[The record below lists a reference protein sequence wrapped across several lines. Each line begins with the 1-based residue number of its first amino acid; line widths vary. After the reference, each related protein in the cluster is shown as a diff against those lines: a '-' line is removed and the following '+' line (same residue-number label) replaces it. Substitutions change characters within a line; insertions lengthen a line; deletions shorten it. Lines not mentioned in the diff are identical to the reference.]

1 MEKAYKFRAYPNE
14 KQRILLAKTFGCSR
28 FVYNYFLDL
37 KIKLYEEEKKS
48 LSYAETS
55 RMLTQLKRDPDYEW
69 LKEPD
74 KCALQNALRDLD
86 QAFKNF
92 FKHDFGYPKFKSKKT
107 HRYSYR
113 SSCSNNNISF
123 GHNFIKL
130 PKLGKVKVR
139 DNQIPYGKI
148 LNATISQEPD
158 GNYYISLCCTNVPER
173 VHEPSENNLGID
185 VGLKDFC
192 VMSDGASIPNPR
204 FLAQSEKKLAR
215 LQRSLSRKT
224 KGGSNWNK
232 ARIKVAKLHTK
243 VSNQR
248 KDFLQ
253 KLTTEIVRNNG
264 IICVEDLNVS
274 GMVKNHNLAK
284 SISDVSWSEFVR
296 VLEYKSN
303 WYGRKFV
310 KVDRFFPS
318 SQLCSECGFKNE
330 SVKDLSVRE
339 WDCLNCGTHH
349 NRDHNAAVNILN
361 EGLKVIKA

>member
-1 MEKAYKFRAYPNE
+1 
-14 KQRILLAKTFGCSR
+14 
-28 FVYNYFLDL
+28 
-37 KIKLYEEEKKS
+37 
-48 LSYAETS
+48 
-55 RMLTQLKRDPDYEW
+55 MLTQLKRDPDYEW
-69 LKEPD
+69 LQEPD
-74 KCALQNALRDLD
+74 KCALQNSLRDLNR
-86 QAFKNF
+86 AFQNF
-92 FKHDFGYPKFKSKKT
+92 FQHGFGYPKFKSKKT

-113 SSCSNNNISF
+113 SSCSNNNIRF

-139 DNQIPYGKI
+139 DQQIPYGRI

-158 GNYYISLCCTNVPER
+158 GNYSISLCGTDVPEKEY
-173 VHEPSENNLGID
+173 EPCENNLGID

-192 VMSDGASIPNPR
+192 VMSDGTSIPNPR

-224 KGGSNWNK
+224 KGRSNWNK

-243 VSNQR
+243 ITNQR
-248 KDFLQ
+248 KDFLK
-253 KLTTEIVRNNG
+253 KLTTEIVRNNEV
-264 IICVEDLNVS
+264 ICVEDLNVS

-284 SISDVSWSEFVR
+284 SISDVSWYEFSR
-296 VLEYKSN
+296 MLEYKSN
-303 WYGRKFV
+303 WHGRKFV

-339 WDCLNCGTHH
+339 WGCPNCGIHH
-349 NRDHNAAVNILN
+349 NRDHNAAINILN
-361 EGLKVIKA
+361 EGLKVIRA